1 MTPKWENGLTWGL
14 VGLCAALVVLNLWPR
29 LTVGRVEVV
38 EETPDITVS
47 IAGAVRAPGVYTL
60 PWGSRTE
67 TLVEAAGGLTSSAEK
82 TLINLAAPL
91 DTGDTI
97 FVPTAQTESGET
109 RLSLNSATLAELDT
123 LPGVGPATAQKIA
136 AARPFNSVDDLL
148 DVSGIGPATL
158 EKLRPLVK
166 P

>member
-14 VGLCAALVVLNLWPR
+14 VGLCAVLVIFNLWPR

-67 TLVEAAGGLTSSAEK
+67 TLVEAAGGLTTFAEK
-82 TLINLAAPL
+82 TLVNLAAPL
-91 DTGDTI
+91 DTGDTV

-123 LPGVGPATAQKIA
+123 LPGVGPATAQKIV

>member
-1 MTPKWENGLTWGL
+1 MTAKQENLLTWGL

-29 LTVGRVEVV
+29 LVVQRLEVT
-38 EETPDITVS
+38 EETPDVTVS
-47 IAGAVRAPGVYTL
+47 VAGAVRSPGVYTL

-67 TLVEAAGGLTSSAEK
+67 DLVEAAGGLTGSAER
-82 TLINLAAPL
+82 TLVNLAAPL

-97 FVPTAQTESGET
+97 FVPTAQTERGEA
-109 RLSLNSATLAELDT
+109 RLSLNSATLTELDT
-123 LPGVGPATAQKIA
+123 LPGVGPATAQKIV
-136 AARPFNSVDDLL
+136 AARPFNRVDDLL
-148 DVSGIGPATL
+148 EVSGIGPATL

>member
-1 MTPKWENGLTWGL
+1 MTVKQENLLTWGL

-29 LTVGRVEVV
+29 LVVQRVEVA

-47 IAGAVRAPGVYTL
+47 VAGAVRSPGVYTL
-60 PWGSRTE
+60 PWGSRLE
-67 TLVEAAGGLTSSAEK
+67 NLVEAAGGLTSSAEK
-82 TLINLAAPL
+82 TLLNLAAPL

-97 FVPTAQTESGET
+97 FVPTAQTERGEA
-109 RLSLNSATLAELDT
+109 RVSLNSATLEELDT
-123 LPGVGPATAQKIA
+123 LPGVGPATAQKII